1 VSKPIAVVDSSAE
14 LGGAELSLL
23 PVVREL
29 AETHAVVAFLPSDGP
44 LRERLVEMGAHVEGG
59 FRLPQTLA
67 RESRQYGGRN
77 LAALGFAAIPHQAR
91 LAAAFARLRPAVVYC
106 NGFRAQ
112 LGATVPASLLRIP
125 IVWHIR
131 DFVPQGGSGRIW
143 THLSRLASVLLA
155 NSSATATQRGLSR
168 RALIARNGIDLELFP
183 PREQEPPPPPV
194 LGMVGH
200 LTPWKGHLRFLRVLA
215 AARERVPDLRGA
227 IAGGPIYR
235 TSDHAEYPARVER
248 ERSELGLDGRC
259 EVEQVEPAAMSRF
272 LSRLTLFLHCPDRP
286 EPFGRSLVEA
296 MAVGVPVIA
305 AAGEGAGET
314 VGDAAVVC
322 RIGDDDAIREAVVD
336 LLADPQ
342 ARSSRA
348 LAGIER
354 AHSQFDESVYARHV
368 ADVIREAATRRQS

>member
-44 LRERLVEMGAHVEGG
+44 LRGRLVEFGAQVEGG
-59 FRLPQTLA
+59 SWLPQTLA
-67 RESRQYGGRN
+67 RESRQYGGRG
-77 LAALGFAAIPHQAR
+77 LVALGLAAIPQQAR

-112 LGATVPASLLRIP
+112 LGATLPASLLRIP

-131 DFVPQGGSGRIW
+131 DFVPQAGSGRIW
-143 THLSRLASVLLA
+143 TQLSKLPSILLA

-168 RALIARNGIDLELFP
+168 RALVVHNGIDLAQFP
-183 PREQEPPPPPV
+183 PREHEPPPPPV
-194 LGMVGH
+194 LGMAGH

-215 AARERVPDLRGA
+215 ATREQVPDLRGA

-248 ERSELGLDGRC
+248 ARSELGLDGQC
-259 EVEQVEPAAMSRF
+259 EVVHVAPAAMGSF

-305 AAGEGAGET
+305 AAGEGAGEA

-336 LLADPQ
+336 LLADSQ

-348 LAGIER
+348 LAGVVR
-354 AHSQFDESVYARHV
+354 AHSQFDEGVYARRV
-368 ADVIREAATRRQS
+368 AEVIRETATR